1 MYSKNRQNLYPVLA
15 RASPV
20 IFSVMLVMN
29 CILQPSFNAFYMF
42 VMYFIVI
49 LSNKIFKNLIFKP
62 IYNLFNVSKIS
73 ILGLGSRPKGAHSC
87 RFTLDNILSITYGM
101 PSGHSQIAW
110 GVASYI
116 LFRIVYDFNN
126 NKYEDTNNNIKILNY
141 IWFYTSCI
149 LVTWIA
155 FYISYSRV
163 YIEGCHTLQ
172 QVIVGGVFGIVSG
185 FLIYYYEDDI
195 KKMLKF

>member
-1 MYSKNRQNLYPVLA
+1 
-15 RASPV
+15 
-20 IFSVMLVMN
+20 
-29 CILQPSFNAFYMF
+29 
-42 VMYFIVI
+42 MYFIVI

-73 ILGLGSRPKGAHSC
+73 ILGLGPRPKGANSC
-87 RFTLDNILSITYGM
+87 RFTLDNVLSTTYGM

-110 GVASYI
+110 TVATYI
-116 LFRIVYDFNN
+116 LFTIVYNFNN
-126 NKYEDTNNNIKILNY
+126 NKYENTNNNIKTLNY
-141 IWFYTSCI
+141 IWFFTSCI
-149 LVTWIA
+149 LIIWIA

-172 QVIVGGVFGIVSG
+172 QVIVGGLIGIVSG
-185 FLIYYYEDDI
+185 FLVYYYENNI

>member
-42 VMYFIVI
+42 IMYFIVI

-73 ILGLGSRPKGAHSC
+73 ILGLGSRPKGANSC
-87 RFTLDNILSITYGM
+87 RFTLDNVLSTTYGM

-141 IWFYTSCI
+141 IWFFTSCI

-185 FLIYYYEDDI
+185 FLIYYYEDNI